1 MWRCS
6 SELKAEAENIHE
18 SGKEM
23 ARHYIGMYIA
33 TSSSLWNLNAFF
45 HLYKSFEVVLVL
57 QNFGKRFL
65 KMNHTE
71 WCLGR

>member
-6 SELKAEAENIHE
+6 GELKAEAEKIHE
-18 SGKEM
+18 SGTEM

-33 TSSSLWNLNAFF
+33 TSSSLWNLNAVFQI
-45 HLYKSFEVVLVL
+45 YKVLNVLVL

-65 KMNHTE
+65 KTNHTE
-71 WCLGR
+71 WCLVR